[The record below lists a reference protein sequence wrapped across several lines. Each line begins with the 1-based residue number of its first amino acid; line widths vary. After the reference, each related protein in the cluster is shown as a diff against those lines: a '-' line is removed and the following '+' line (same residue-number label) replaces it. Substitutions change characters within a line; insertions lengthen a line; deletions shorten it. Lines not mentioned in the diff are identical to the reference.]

1 MSIFDEDEFRD
12 IIRCE
17 VRQAIREELG
27 KKPAAG
33 GDYVSVAEAAQ
44 IAAVSPQTIRAWIRA
59 GKLKQFNAGRVI
71 RVRRPELEA
80 LMASPA
86 GSPVSPSRELSP
98 EEEGRRFVARR
109 ISGQG

>member
-1 MSIFDEDEFRD
+1 MSLFDESALRD
-12 IIRCE
+12 IIRDE
-17 VRQAIREELG
+17 LRTVIRQELG

-33 GDYVSVAEAAQ
+33 GDYLSVAEAAQ
-44 IAAVSPQTIRAWIRA
+44 IAAVSPQTIRAWIHAR
-59 GKLKQFNAGRVI
+59 KLTQFNAGRVI

-86 GSPVSPSRELSP
+86 GPPVSPDRELSP

-109 ISGQG
+109 ISGQR